1 MRALL
6 LPVATFA
13 GVLGLLYGGD
23 AALQVARR
31 ATPKPDTIA
40 APIAP
45 ADVVAP
51 LRKGKPEKPRQLP
64 LLFNPADDRGT
75 TWRAP
80 RSLPRDVASKKA
92 TRDETRISVATIKAE
107 SAERVA
113 RLRAAKPWKRSET
126 TTQSRDKRGNAHTTR
141 QTTIRSF

>member
-1 MRALL
+1 MRSLV
-6 LPVATFA
+6 LPVVTFA
-13 GVLGLLYGGD
+13 GVLGFLYGGD
-23 AALQVARR
+23 AVLHAARN
-31 ATPKPDTIA
+31 ATPKPDAIVTPA
-40 APIAP
+40 VP
-45 ADVVAP
+45 ADAVAP

-64 LLFNPADDRGT
+64 LLFNPDDDRGT

-92 TRDETRISVATIKAE
+92 TRDETRIRVAAIKAE

-126 TTQSRDKRGNAHTTR
+126 TTQTRDKRGNAHTTR